1 MLVVIDTNIIVSALL
16 SPAGSAFQ
24 FFSEVLDGKH
34 NVLISEDIYKEY
46 KDVLHREKFG
56 FDEEIVSFILNWFV
70 KNAIWIE
77 PSQSTEPVPD
87 EEDRAFFDLAKAC
100 KAKLVTGNIKHYP
113 VHEIVTSLKEIL

>member
-87 EEDRAFFDLAKAC
+87 EGDKHFLTWQRRARQNWLQ
-100 KAKLVTGNIKHYP
+100 GI
-113 VHEIVTSLKEIL
+113 